1 MTLYRFPKIDQ
12 EILNTTKQRDILKD
26 REKDINNLNVDVSD
40 IKAYNKN
47 LNTVYSDILYRQNLD
62 KKIAYLKA
70 QSRIPDP
77 NSMPLN
83 QFITGLSVDLCD
95 MYDELLMKNNPSVAD
110 INQILDKNYRRLT
123 VLFILLFIFLLTF
136 YILSIKSYL
145 CAEERIT

>member
-1 MTLYRFPKIDQ
+1 MTSYRFPKIDQ
-12 EILNTTKQRDILKD
+12 EILDTTKQRDILKD

-123 VLFILLFIFLLTF
+123 VLIIILFIFLLTF

-145 CAEERIT
+145 CMDERIT